1 VLGSIWNGQAK
12 PGDDLAVL
20 DGSFSLQSDQKVQ
33 IHAKDVIT
41 IKSDKDFTLET
52 TGKVDQKP
60 QGDMTVDGSQSV
72 TIKGGT
78 SISIEGTTN
87 LELKCGPAKISMS
100 ATGMI
105 SISGTQIS
113 LG

>member
-1 VLGSIWNGQAK
+1 
-12 PGDDLAVL
+12 
-20 DGSFSLQSDQKVQ
+20 
-33 IHAKDVIT
+33 
-41 IKSDKDFTLET
+41 
-52 TGKVDQKP
+52 
-60 QGDMTVDGSQSV
+60 MTVDGSQSV

-100 ATGMI
+100 ATGLI

>member
-1 VLGSIWNGQAK
+1 
-12 PGDDLAVL
+12 
-20 DGSFSLQSDQKVQ
+20 
-33 IHAKDVIT
+33 
-41 IKSDKDFTLET
+41 
-52 TGKVDQKP
+52 
-60 QGDMTVDGSQSV
+60 MTVDGSQSV

-87 LELKCGPAKISMS
+87 LELKCGTAKISMS
-100 ATGMI
+100 AAGTV